1 MAEKKPSRKW
11 HEISVLLA
19 LIPAVCA
26 MALLNW
32 VVIGLLFAGA
42 AWLVSVAFDL
52 PLNSALILSFTFYV
66 LVGVVW
72 SVYSTWRGIR
82 CPQCRR
88 RVKTQKPLRCSECGG
103 PAQLIEEG
111 KPVRVK

>member
-11 HEISVLLA
+11 YEISVLLA
-19 LIPAVCA
+19 LIPAACA

-32 VVIGLLFAGA
+32 VVIGLIFIGA

-52 PLNSALILSFTFYV
+52 PLHEAMIVSLGLYCFLGI
-66 LVGVVW
+66 VW
-72 SVYSTWRGIR
+72 IVYSTWRGIR

-103 PAQLIEEG
+103 PAQLVE
-111 KPVRVK
+111 KARRS